1 MTPTIIG
8 DAAKLLAIKNEIL
21 ADPVLNAQPLN
32 SDGAF
37 FIANELN
44 KIPAPAFV
52 VWRTNIPTK
61 DIKKAIV
68 WTEYIGRSQG
78 ERDAFVLINSNGI
91 VNAADANV
99 RQGFLDIFSGPSGA
113 TTRANLTALSKRS
126 ATRAEKVLATGTGS
140 DASPATMGAE
150 GLITFQ
156 EVEAAR
162 AS

>member
-1 MTPTIIG
+1 MALTTVQ
-8 DAAKLLAIKNEIL
+8 LQAIKAVIL
-21 ADPVLNAQPLN
+21 ADPILAAAPTN

-37 FIANELN
+37 FIAAELN
-44 KIPAPAFV
+44 KLASPAFI

-61 DIKKAIV
+61 DIKQAIV

-99 RQGFLDIFSGPSGA
+99 RQGFLDIFSGPSGVN
-113 TTRANLTALSKRS
+113 TRTNLTALSKRS
-126 ATRAEKVLATGTGS
+126 ATRAEKALATGTGS
-140 DASPATMGAE
+140 DASPAVMGFE
-150 GLITFQ
+150 GNLTFQ